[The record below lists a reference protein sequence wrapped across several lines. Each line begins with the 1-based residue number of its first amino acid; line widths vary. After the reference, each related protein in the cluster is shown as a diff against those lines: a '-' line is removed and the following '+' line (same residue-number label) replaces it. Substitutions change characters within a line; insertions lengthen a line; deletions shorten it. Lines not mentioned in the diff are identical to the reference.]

1 MAVPFGL
8 GKILDIIY
16 ASNSATESGVAREKL
31 DQFCLILAVIF
42 ILGGLANFGRV
53 YLFNNACKD
62 TIWFNLIHL
71 NTKRIFLIA
80 LRITKKLRGTLYSRI
95 MTQECGW
102 FDTKGT
108 GELVNRISLDTSM
121 IGNSLS
127 QNLSDG
133 LRSVAMVI
141 AGTSMMVKSHV

>member
-1 MAVPFGL
+1 M
-8 GKILDIIY
+8 I
-16 ASNSATESGVAREKL
+16 
-31 DQFCLILAVIF
+31 
-42 ILGGLANFGRV
+42 
-53 YLFNNACKD
+53 
-62 TIWFNLIHL
+62 
-71 NTKRIFLIA
+71 LIA

-141 AGTSMMVKSHV
+141 AGTSMMVKSHDQILLYHKLIH

>member
-1 MAVPFGL
+1 
-8 GKILDIIY
+8 
-16 ASNSATESGVAREKL
+16 
-31 DQFCLILAVIF
+31 
-42 ILGGLANFGRV
+42 
-53 YLFNNACKD
+53 
-62 TIWFNLIHL
+62 
-71 NTKRIFLIA
+71 
-80 LRITKKLRGTLYSRI
+80 

-141 AGTSMMVKSHV
+141 AGTSMMVKSHD